1 MQTSAYFLLASV
13 ILLWLV
19 FPVGLLAGETDGPT
33 PASGPSPSIVPKP
46 TSMRITA
53 TVFPLSSSTRILVDS
68 GEEAGRLGEYLSQL
82 IRKATGL
89 ILPVSERKGNPDDW
103 KRGIIL
109 TAEGAQASLGAE
121 GYTLSIKPGGV
132 LLRAKAFQGI
142 FYGIQTIRQ
151 LLPPAAPEPAVAAS
165 FPASVSL
172 PCVEVEDIPRF
183 SWRGLNL
190 DCGRH
195 FMTKDFVKRYIDLL
209 AEFKMNR
216 LHWHLTEDQGWR
228 IEIKKYAEFTRK
240 GAWRKTEDGVVYGG
254 FYTQDDIR
262 EVVSYAQSRYVMV
275 VPEIEMPGH
284 SVAALASYPELSCTG
299 GPFEVQN
306 YWGVHPDVYCAGNE
320 KTFEVLEGVLSEVA
334 DLFTAPYIHIG
345 GDECPKD
352 RWKACPKCQARIKAE
367 GLKNE
372 AELQSYFI
380 KRIERFLLTK
390 KRRIIGWDEILEG
403 GLAPQ
408 ATVQSWRGFEGAVAA
423 AKSGHDTIVSP
434 TRFTYFDYDLK
445 TTDLRKAYS
454 FEPVPQ
460 GLDPAARRHI
470 LGGECNM
477 WTERAPQETIDGKL
491 FPRILAIAERLW
503 SPETARNFD
512 EFQRRVWR
520 QVERLA
526 IEGLQAGDETHSVS
540 LLPSFSVEA
549 KTLSIALKPEES
561 GLDLRYSTDGSRTTS
576 QSPRYASPVAVTA
589 SGRLEARAFKE
600 GKPYG
605 EPVSLSFAVHQAWG
619 KAVRHEY
626 PVSAKWAGRGA
637 WGLTDGIRGPADMT
651 DPGWQGFEGTEMDAV
666 VDLGEAKPVQS
677 ISVGFLQD
685 SSRAIFMPPSV
696 EFFVSEDGTNFRP
709 VGSAAN
715 TMAKDDPDS
724 TVRDFSVRFEPVQ
737 CRYVRVLARTIGVC
751 PAGHPLVSLK
761 AWLFA
766 DEIIVD

>member
-1 MQTSAYFLLASV
+1 MQIPSSFLVMILV
-13 ILLWLV
+13 IFVLV
-19 FPVGLLAGETDGPT
+19 LPVGLVAGGAESRT

-89 ILPVSERKGNPDDW
+89 ILPVSERTGNPDDW

-109 TAEGAQASLGAE
+109 TAEGAPASLGAE

-195 FMTKDFVKRYIDLL
+195 FMTKDFIKRYIDLL

-228 IEIKKYAEFTRK
+228 IEIKKYPEFTRK

-275 VPEIEMPGH
+275 IPEIEMPGH

-334 DLFTAPYIHIG
+334 DLFPAPYIHIG

-352 RWKACPKCQARIKAE
+352 RWQACPKCQARIKSE

-380 KRIERFLLTK
+380 KRIERFLMTK
-390 KRRIIGWDEILEG
+390 KRRLIGWDEILEG

-408 ATVQSWRGFEGAVAA
+408 ATVQSWRGFAGAVAA

-460 GLDPAARRHI
+460 GLDPASRRHI

-477 WTERAPQETIDGKL
+477 WTEYAPQETIDGKL

-503 SPETARNFD
+503 SPEIARNFE

-526 IEGLQAGDETHSVS
+526 VEGVQAGDETHAVS
-540 LLPSFSVEA
+540 LQPSYSADA
-549 KTLSIALKPEES
+549 KNVTVVFKPEET
-561 GLDLRYSTDGSRTTS
+561 GLDLRYTTDGSRPTPS
-576 QSPRYASPVAVTA
+576 SPRYIAPLAVAA
-589 SGRLEARAFKE
+589 SGLLQARAFKE
-600 GKPYG
+600 SKPYG
-605 EPVSLSFAVHQAWG
+605 EPVSQSFAIHQGWG
-619 KAVRHEY
+619 KSVQLKNPPQAKR
-626 PVSAKWAGRGA
+626 SAGGA
-637 WGLTDGIRGPADMT
+637 AALTDGIRGPADM
-651 DPGWQGFEGTEMDAV
+651 DHSGWLGFEGTELEAV
-666 VDLGEAKPVQS
+666 VDLGEAKPVQT

-685 SSRAIFMPPSV
+685 SSHSVFMPPSV

-709 VGSAAN
+709 VGQAVNA
-715 TMAKDDPDS
+715 MAKDNPDP
-724 TVRDFSVRFEPVQ
+724 TVKDFAARFEPVQ
-737 CRYVRVLARTIGVC
+737 CRYIRVSARTIGVC
-751 PAGHPLVSLK
+751 PAGHPLVPQK